1 MCSSLQI
8 LYLCVC
14 LFRYYI
20 YVFVSSD
27 IIFMCSSLQIF
38 QIFVCLYYC
47 RSDQDH
53 EMKSKVATIEDL
65 HSRLKINVD
74 NIQQLNQQ
82 VLNNSS

>member
-8 LYLCVC
+8 LYLCVR
-14 LFRYYI
+14 LFRYFI

-27 IIFMCSSLQIF
+27 ISNI
-38 QIFVCLYYC
+38 CLLVFC

-82 VLNNSS
+82 VLNISS

>member
-8 LYLCVC
+8 LYLCVR
-14 LFRYYI
+14 LFRYFI

-27 IIFMCSSLQIF
+27 ISNI
-38 QIFVCLYYC
+38 CLLVFC